1 MKLPGFLFSSGGGGS
16 AVADPDTAIAD
27 AFLLE
32 PDPADLPRRGDA
44 YGDAPDTGVFGRS
57 SGAGGAQFGAAGGAS
72 SGGFGG
78 AFGDVSAGAS
88 GGAFSGTS
96 GGASAGAFGGAA
108 VAAAAGAVAG
118 GSAAGASW
126 GREAFPPSGKS
137 ALRAPSAS
145 TEPVQ
150 GAARDVARGGT
161 RSAGAS
167 RFSGRGSGSSFWS
180 FVTRLPWIGDK
191 PFRKQLQVL
200 VPALAVS
207 LAVVAAIL
215 WFDSRQAGNAALL
228 NQIIGDALTHSQ
240 RLAKAAPGAVSGN
253 AEAMR
258 QLRDSRAAMS
268 ASVAM
273 LQGAPASGGRSAD
286 APSAIVPDIHR
297 LDQMWKGTDAAAGKL
312 AQHER
317 LLASLGAMRKA
328 VNDSNKAL
336 LDAAQVVAAHKLQSN
351 APAREVSAAGDLVM
365 LTQKIAKDVNQLVLG
380 ESVNAEAAATLG
392 ADAVFFRE
400 IVANLLSGNDRLRM
414 APTQDPASRR
424 ALEEIRRVMERID
437 EPLTLMAREL
447 PRIQDAKRAEFTIFN
462 DSESMRTHLES
473 IQGRLQADG
482 AARAWT
488 NWVAALFGLVALLS
502 SVGLV
507 QAYLNDTR
515 SRAEEA
521 ERQRREA
528 ERLEQEAK
536 LANDQ
541 NQAAILRLMNEL
553 QEVADGDLTIQATVS
568 EDITGAIADSVNY
581 TVEELRSLVSRINA
595 TAGQVES
602 ASSKAQEI
610 ATGLQA
616 ASEQQ
621 SREIRDTGEA
631 VLEMAHR
638 IDEMAL
644 RAAESAKVARQ
655 SLHASEE
662 GAGAVE
668 NAITGMD
675 GIRDQIQE
683 TAKRIKRLGESSQ
696 EIGEIV
702 ELISDI
708 TEQTNVLS
716 LNAAIQA
723 ASAGEAGRGF
733 TVVAEEVQRLAERSA
748 EATRQIAALIRAIQT
763 DTQDAVAAMERS
775 TQGVV
780 EGTRLSDEAGRALG
794 EIGRVSTRLAELIE
808 GFSATASKQSAS
820 AATVAQAIQ
829 RILLVTEQT
838 GEGTL
843 QTAGSIRQV
852 SELAQELKSSVSRF
866 KVA

>member
-1 MKLPGFLFSSGGGGS
+1 MKLASFLFPGSGGG
-16 AVADPDTAIAD
+16 AVADPDTAIVDEDLRELQATARGAAPAAALAPPAAAPSVRAGPAD
-27 AFLLE
+27 A
-32 PDPADLPRRGDA
+32 P
-44 YGDAPDTGVFGRS
+44 GRS
-57 SGAGGAQFGAAGGAS
+57 LGPAAQ
-72 SGGFGG
+72 
-78 AFGDVSAGAS
+78 
-88 GGAFSGTS
+88 GTRMR
-96 GGASAGAFGGAA
+96 
-108 VAAAAGAVAG
+108 AAATMPGIDA
-118 GSAAGASW
+118 
-126 GREAFPPSGKS
+126 
-137 ALRAPSAS
+137 
-145 TEPVQ
+145 T
-150 GAARDVARGGT
+150 GAARTSSGPRPSS
-161 RSAGAS
+161 RLAGFA
-167 RFSGRGSGSSFWS
+167 
-180 FVTRLPWIGDK
+180 TRLPWIGDM
-191 PFRKQLQVL
+191 PFRRQLRIL
-200 VPALAVS
+200 LPALAAS
-207 LAVVAAIL
+207 LLIVFVFL
-215 WFDSRQAGNAALL
+215 WIDSRQAGNGALL
-228 NQIIGDALTHSQ
+228 NQIVGNALTHSQ

-253 AEAMR
+253 EEALR
-258 QLRDSRAAMS
+258 QLRESRAAVT
-268 ASVAM
+268 AALAM
-273 LQGAPASGGRSAD
+273 LQGAQSMADDRMAS
-286 APSAIVPDIHR
+286 APSAILPDIHR
-297 LDQMWKGTDAAAGKL
+297 LDEMWKATDAAAGKML
-312 AQHER
+312 QHER
-317 LLASLGAMRKA
+317 LLQSLGAMRRA

-351 APAREVSAAGDLVM
+351 ASAREVSAAGDLVM

-380 ESVNAEAAATLG
+380 ESVNAEAAVTLG
-392 ADAVFFRE
+392 ADAMFFRE
-400 IVANLLSGNDRLRM
+400 IVGNLLSGNERLRM

-424 ALEEIRRVMERID
+424 ALEEIRRVMGGID
-437 EPLTLMAREL
+437 QPLSQIVREV
-447 PRIQDAKRAEFTIFN
+447 PKIQEAKRAELAIFK
-462 DSESMRTHLES
+462 DSESMRTHLEG
-473 IQGRLQADG
+473 IQGKLQQADAARVWNLWG
-482 AARAWT
+482 AA
-488 NWVAALFGLVALLS
+488 VFGLVALLA

-507 QAYLNDTR
+507 QAYLNDSRT
-515 SRAEEA
+515 RAEQA

-536 LANDQ
+536 QTNDQ

-595 TAGQVES
+595 TASLVEE
-602 ASSKAQEI
+602 ASSKAQMT
-610 ATGLQA
+610 ASSLQA

-631 VLEMAHR
+631 VLQMAHH
-638 IDEMAL
+638 IDEVAS

-655 SLHASEE
+655 SLRASEE

-668 NAITGMD
+668 NAIAGMD

-748 EATRQIAALIRAIQT
+748 EATKQIAALIRAIQT

-780 EGTRLSDEAGRALG
+780 EGARLSDEAGRALG

-808 GFSATASKQSAS
+808 GFSATASRQAAS
-820 AATVAQAIQ
+820 AGTVAQSIQ

-838 GEGTL
+838 SEGTS
-843 QTAGSIRQV
+843 QTAGSIRQL

>member
-1 MKLPGFLFSSGGGGS
+1 MKLASFLFTGPGGR
-16 AVADPDTAIAD
+16 AAADPDTAIAD
-27 AFLLE
+27 DFLFDVHE
-32 PDPADLPRRGDA
+32 P
-44 YGDAPDTGVFGRS
+44 
-57 SGAGGAQFGAAGGAS
+57 AQPGAAT
-72 SGGFGG
+72 
-78 AFGDVSAGAS
+78 VV
-88 GGAFSGTS
+88 GT
-96 GGASAGAFGGAA
+96 
-108 VAAAAGAVAG
+108 AAAAAAPGIAAAPAQSVLPAWTSAERPAFGEARERPRSPLPDAPQVVGGA
-118 GSAAGASW
+118 
-126 GREAFPPSGKS
+126 R
-137 ALRAPSAS
+137 LR
-145 TEPVQ
+145 
-150 GAARDVARGGT
+150 
-161 RSAGAS
+161 S
-167 RFSGRGSGSSFWS
+167 RFTGFA
-180 FVTRLPWIGDK
+180 TRLPWIGEL

-200 VPALAVS
+200 VPALATS
-207 LAVVAAIL
+207 LLIVVAFL
-215 WFDSRQAGNAALL
+215 WLDSRQADNGALL
-228 NQIIGDALTHSQ
+228 NQIVGEALTHSQ

-253 AEAMR
+253 EEAMR
-258 QLRDSRAAMS
+258 QLRESRAAMGD
-268 ASVAM
+268 AVGM
-273 LQGAPASGGRSAD
+273 LQGARPATGGRVAS
-286 APSAIVPDIHR
+286 APSDIVPDVHR
-297 LDQMWKGTDAAAGKL
+297 LDEMWKATDLAAGRMI
-312 AQHER
+312 QHER
-317 LLASLGAMRKA
+317 LLQSLGAMRRA
-328 VNDSNKAL
+328 VNDSNRAL
-336 LDAAQVVAAHKLQSN
+336 LDAAQLVAAHKLQSN
-351 APAREVSAAGDLVM
+351 ASAREVSAAGDLVM

-380 ESVNAEAAATLG
+380 ESVNAEAATTLG
-392 ADAVFFRE
+392 ADAAFFRE
-400 IVANLLSGNDRLRM
+400 IVENLLAGNERLRM

-424 ALEEIRRVMERID
+424 ALEEIRRVMGRID
-437 EPLTLMAREL
+437 EPLSAMVREL
-447 PRIQDAKRAEFTIFN
+447 PKIQEAKRAELAIFR
-462 DSESMRTHLES
+462 DSESLRTHLEG
-473 IQGRLQADG
+473 IQRKLHEDDAS
-482 AARAWT
+482 RAW
-488 NWVAALFGLVALLS
+488 NHWAAALFGLAALIA

-507 QAYLNDTR
+507 QAYMND
-515 SRAEEA
+515 SRARAEQA

-536 LANDQ
+536 QANDQ

-595 TAGQVES
+595 TASMVEQ
-602 ASSKAQEI
+602 ASSQAQTI
-610 ATGLQA
+610 ASSLQA

-631 VLEMAHR
+631 VLQMAHQ
-638 IDEMAL
+638 IDEVAS
-644 RAAESAKVARQ
+644 RAAESANVARQ
-655 SLHASEE
+655 SLRASEE

-668 NAITGMD
+668 NAIVGMN

-780 EGTRLSDEAGRALG
+780 EGARLSDEAGRALG
-794 EIGRVSTRLAELIE
+794 EIGRVSTRLADLIE
-808 GFSATASKQSAS
+808 GFSATASRQAAS
-820 AATVAQAIQ
+820 AGTVAQSIQ

-838 GEGTL
+838 SEGTL
-843 QTAGSIRQV
+843 QTAGSIRQL
-852 SELAQELKSSVSRF
+852 SELAQELKRSVSRF